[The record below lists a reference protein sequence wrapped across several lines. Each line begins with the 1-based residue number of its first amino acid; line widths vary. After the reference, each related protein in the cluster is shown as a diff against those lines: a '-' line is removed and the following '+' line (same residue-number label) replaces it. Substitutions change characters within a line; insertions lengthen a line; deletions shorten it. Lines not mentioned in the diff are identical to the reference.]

1 MSKVLAKIRR
11 MSINQLR
18 ALGVLAKSKNGI
30 VESVE
35 TSKNVKLKG
44 KSLGGVFSSLSRQ
57 MIGGQPLVLP
67 MGRGLKGRGIR
78 WKLNQNLI
86 SLKDL
91 KAAVEE
97 VLESYE

>member
-1 MSKVLAKIRR
+1 

-18 ALGVLAKSKNGI
+18 ALRVLAKSKGGI
-30 VESVE
+30 VESEE
-35 TSKNVKLKG
+35 TSKSLKLKG

-57 MIGGQPLVLP
+57 DINGQLLVLP
-67 MGRGLKGRGIR
+67 MGRGLKGRGLR

-86 SLKDL
+86 SQQSLL
-91 KAAVEE
+91 RTVEE